1 MDIKLVKQLME
12 DNNLFK
18 PANSDDQKQ
27 RKEAEDSVLKAKLA
41 SFKVGTKV
49 KVKDDANID
58 PYRRDNKGLNGVVSG
73 GVVSGNDP
81 YHIFVHYPIK
91 VIFPDREQKDVY
103 TVDWFAPEELELI

>member
-73 GVVSGNDP
+73 NEPDHFVEKL
-81 YHIFVHYPIK
+81 IFAHYPIK
-91 VIFPDREQKDVY
+91 VMFPDREQKDVY
-103 TVDWFAPEELELI
+103 TVDWFEPEELELI

>member
-1 MDIKLVKQLME
+1 MDLKLVKQLME

-27 RKEAEDSVLKAKLA
+27 RKEAEDSFLKAKLA
-41 SFKVGTKV
+41 SFKAGTKV

-58 PYRRDNKGLNGVVSG
+58 PYRRDNKGLNGVVY
-73 GVVSGNDP
+73 GNEPD
-81 YHIFVHYPIK
+81 HLFVHYPIK

-103 TVDWFAPEELELI
+103 TIDWFAPEELEVI

>member
-1 MDIKLVKQLME
+1 MDLKLVKQLME

-58 PYRRDNKGLNGVVSG
+58 PYRRDNKGLT
-73 GVVSGNDP
+73 GVVSGNEPD
-81 YHIFVHYPIK
+81 HLFVHYPIK

-103 TVDWFAPEELELI
+103 TIDWFAPEELELI

>member
-1 MDIKLVKQLME
+1 MDLKLVKQLME

-27 RKEAEDSVLKAKLA
+27 RKEAEDSFLKAKLA

-73 GVVSGNDP
+73 NEPD
-81 YHIFVHYPIK
+81 HLFVHYPIK

-103 TVDWFAPEELELI
+103 TIDWFAPEELELI

>member
-27 RKEAEDSVLKAKLA
+27 RKEAEDSFLKSKLA

-49 KVKDDANID
+49 KVKDDANTD
-58 PYRRDNKGLNGVVSG
+58 PYRRDNKGLTGVVGKS
-73 GVVSGNDP
+73 D
-81 YHIFVHYPIK
+81 YLFVPYPIK
-91 VIFPDREQKDVY
+91 VMFPDREQKDVY

>member
-58 PYRRDNKGLNGVVSG
+58 PYRRDNKGLNGVV
-73 GVVSGNDP
+73 DKFD
-81 YHIFVHYPIK
+81 YLFVHYPIK

-103 TVDWFAPEELELI
+103 TIDWFAPEELELI